1 MALAANAQGVA
12 SMNAPLV
19 SIIMPAYNVERWIR
33 QALDSVLM
41 QTFCDWECIVIND
54 GSSDTT
60 PLIVSSVADARI
72 RLISQG
78 NGGVA
83 VARNKGLEVAQG
95 QYIAFLDADDVW
107 HPQALEHMCSALDAN
122 PCYDLCWADFERFD
136 DESNARLPL
145 PGTRLWHTGNV
156 WEDMLV
162 DCFMQ
167 FGALCVRAEAVKN
180 IYFNT
185 SLKICEDRD
194 WLLRVLRSRAAIHV
208 PHVVH
213 FYRQRSGSAIRD
225 YGKFLDDEESM
236 IRAHLDS
243 GDVSPRLVR
252 RVSSALQFHRAV
264 LLSRIPGRMGEALR
278 AYGRALILDPL
289 YCDNYLKP
297 LRKLFFIARRLLC
310 GKSFSPVSGVANG

>member
-1 MALAANAQGVA
+1 MVANAQGVA

-19 SIIMPAYNVERWIR
+19 SIIMPAYNVERGIR

-167 FGALCVRAEAVKN
+167 FGAVFARQKS
-180 IYFNT
+180 YFYAQYIVCRFKT
-185 SLKICEDRD
+185 
-194 WLLRVLRSRAAIHV
+194 
-208 PHVVH
+208 
-213 FYRQRSGSAIRD
+213 
-225 YGKFLDDEESM
+225 
-236 IRAHLDS
+236 
-243 GDVSPRLVR
+243 
-252 RVSSALQFHRAV
+252 
-264 LLSRIPGRMGEALR
+264 
-278 AYGRALILDPL
+278 
-289 YCDNYLKP
+289 
-297 LRKLFFIARRLLC
+297 
-310 GKSFSPVSGVANG
+310 